1 MQTKL
6 LLIPAILLALTCSP
20 MALADEIVVVDADNV
35 WDLTLDNATGVGH
48 LVGEP
53 NVMVVKYAD
62 TISYK
67 SLENATDVSRLVGE
81 PGVMVVKYADT
92 ISYKSLDDATDV
104 GRLQGEAHVIAVKY
118 ADSINYIDLH
128 TAQDVAPKLTI
139 AASPDAVLSGETTDV
154 LFTVT
159 ESGTPIDGAKIN
171 LSGAATGSGIT
182 DADGHVTISLTAE
195 EGIVT
200 ATAMKRGY
208 SGDTVKITSST
219 TAPLT
224 VVITSPL
231 DGTTTTQS
239 TITVSG
245 TASSPDGIA
254 SVTANGILATGTT
267 EWSAN
272 ITLVDGTNTIVVI
285 ATDNAG
291 NSKEVSMTVTLDT
304 TAPVI
309 AHTPVTS
316 ATESEPIPVSATITD
331 SSGIA
336 SATLFYRITGTTWT
350 SLSMTADVNIYTASI
365 PASSVTTA
373 GVEYYIRAMDSDS
386 NTAYSPATA
395 PATPYLIAVTSI
407 PDSGSS
413 IITISAEPDTIN
425 ISESVTIS
433 GNIIPAHSAIVTLT
447 FTSPAGTTIEQ
458 PVLSTISGAYRV
470 VFPANEV
477 GTWLVNAAWAGDA
490 DHAGN
495 TSETVSFDVIS
506 TEIDAGYAIIIAG
519 RNDESLSQPY
529 IDLTANATYRTLL
542 KRGFTPERIY
552 YLNPSAEQD
561 ADGDGVSDVDM
572 ISSLTNV
579 SYAINT
585 WAAADKV
592 GVDIP
597 LLIYMVDHGG
607 SDMFL
612 VNGAANILTASDLND
627 RLDQLT
633 ADTGCHDIVVVYEA
647 CSSGSFV
654 DDLSDT
660 GRVIMTSTGIDA
672 NAGIDDT
679 GAFFSKYFFKGI
691 SDGKTIK
698 EAFEDASNAP
708 EITAYSQLLISFG
721 LSPQTPLL
729 DDDGNGVGNA
739 IPLAG
744 TGDGSLAA
752 SRYIGTQCGALDFP
766 PTITGVIQNQKVA
779 VDANVDIWAVVV
791 DDSVIEDV
799 YATIIEPSY
808 NVSGADDTLF
818 EMNTTTLHLED
829 PDADGNYTASFTLTE
844 SGNYTVIIHATDS
857 KGNIASPKQCIITST
872 ALGDANGDDELTS
885 ADAVLTL
892 QLAASGQYNNA
903 ADVNRD
909 GSVTSLDALMI
920 MQACA
925 GKMVLSG

>member
-1 MQTKL
+1 MMKKM
-6 LLIPAILLALTCSP
+6 LLI
-20 MALADEIVVVDADNV
+20 ALAISLLISYASAQPCGITIYGTVSDEGVAASGMTVDLYVSDTLASSAVTDGSGKYLIEYTTDASMDGLGWTVMASDGDKTASESGIISCPTLECAN
-35 WDLTLDNATGVGH
+35 LTL
-48 LVGEP
+48 
-53 NVMVVKYAD
+53 
-62 TISYK
+62 
-67 SLENATDVSRLVGE
+67 
-81 PGVMVVKYADT
+81 
-92 ISYKSLDDATDV
+92 
-104 GRLQGEAHVIAVKY
+104 
-118 ADSINYIDLH
+118 
-128 TAQDVAPKLTI
+128 
-139 AASPDAVLSGETTDV
+139 
-154 LFTVT
+154 
-159 ESGTPIDGAKIN
+159 
-171 LSGAATGSGIT
+171 
-182 DADGHVTISLTAE
+182 
-195 EGIVT
+195 
-200 ATAMKRGY
+200 
-208 SGDTVKITSST
+208 
-219 TAPLT
+219 
-224 VVITSPL
+224 
-231 DGTTTTQS
+231 TQS
-239 TITVSG
+239 
-245 TASSPDGIA
+245 SP
-254 SVTANGILATGTT
+254 
-267 EWSAN
+267 E
-272 ITLVDGTNTIVVI
+272 
-285 ATDNAG
+285 
-291 NSKEVSMTVTLDT
+291 
-304 TAPVI
+304 
-309 AHTPVTS
+309 
-316 ATESEPIPVSATITD
+316 
-331 SSGIA
+331 
-336 SATLFYRITGTTWT
+336 
-350 SLSMTADVNIYTASI
+350 
-365 PASSVTTA
+365 
-373 GVEYYIRAMDSDS
+373 
-386 NTAYSPATA
+386 
-395 PATPYLIAVTSI
+395 
-407 PDSGSS
+407 S

-425 ISESVTIS
+425 SSESVTIS

-447 FTSPAGTTIEQ
+447 FSSPAGTTIEQ
-458 PVLSTISGAYRV
+458 PALSTISGAYRV

-477 GTWLVNAAWAGDA
+477 GTWLVNATWAGDA

-495 TSETVSFDVIS
+495 TSETVSFNVVS
-506 TEIDAGYAIIIAG
+506 TETDVGYAIIIAG
-519 RNDESLSQPY
+519 RNDAGLSQPY
-529 IDLTANATYRTLL
+529 IDLTANNTYRTLL
-542 KRGFTPERIY
+542 KRGFTQERIF
-552 YLNPSAEQD
+552 YLNPTEQD
-561 ADGDGVSDVDM
+561 ADDDGVSDVDM

-585 WAAADKV
+585 WAEGNV

-597 LLIYMVDHGG
+597 LLVYMADHGG

-627 RLDQLT
+627 HLDQLT

-660 GRVIMTSTGIDA
+660 GRVIITSTGIDA

-729 DDDGNGVGNA
+729 DDDGDATGHA

-872 ALGDANGDDELTS
+872 ALGDANSDDELTS

-909 GSVTSLDALMI
+909 GGVTSLDALMI

>member
-1 MQTKL
+1 MQNKFL
-6 LLIPAILLALTCSP
+6 LLPAILLALTCSP
-20 MALADEIVVVDADNV
+20 IAFADEVAVEYADGVWNLGLDDATDI
-35 WDLTLDNATGVGH
+35 GH

-62 TISYK
+62 TLSYK

-81 PGVMVVKYADT
+81 PDVMVVKYADA
-92 ISYKSLDDATDV
+92 ISYKSLDNATSV
-104 GRLQGEAHVIAVKY
+104 GRLQGEAQVIAIKY
-118 ADSINYIDLH
+118 ADSISYIDLY

-139 AASPDAVLSGETTDV
+139 TASPDAVLAGDTTDV

-159 ESGTPIDGAKIN
+159 ESGTPIDGAEIN
-171 LSGAATGSGIT
+171 LIGAATGSGIT
-182 DADGHVTISLTAE
+182 DADGHATISITAE
-195 EGIVT
+195 EGVVT

-239 TITVSG
+239 TIIVSG

-254 SVTANGILATGTT
+254 SVTVNGILATGTT

-272 ITLVDGTNTIVVI
+272 ITLVDGMNTIVVI

-291 NSKEVSMTVTLDT
+291 NSKEVSITVTLDT

-309 AHTPVTS
+309 THAPVTS
-316 ATESEPIPVSATITD
+316 ATEGVPIPISATITD
-331 SSGIA
+331 SGGIA
-336 SATLFYRITGTTWT
+336 SATLFYRIAGATWA
-350 SLSMTADVNIYTASI
+350 SLSMTADVNTYIASI

-373 GVEYYIRAMDSDS
+373 GVEYYIKAMDSDS

-395 PATPYLIAVTSI
+395 PATPYSITVTST
-407 PDSGSS
+407 PGDGSS
-413 IITISAEPDTIN
+413 IITISAEPSAIN

-433 GNIIPAHSAIVTLT
+433 GDIIPAHSAIVTLT

-458 PVLSTISGAYRV
+458 PVLSTISGAYRF

-477 GTWLVNAAWAGDA
+477 GTWLVNATWAGDA

-495 TSETVSFDVIS
+495 TSETIPFNVTS
-506 TEIDAGYAIIIAG
+506 TEIDVGYAIIIAG
-519 RNDESLSQPY
+519 RNDEGLSQPY
-529 IDLTANATYRTLL
+529 IDLTANATYRILL
-542 KRGFTPERIY
+542 KRGFTAERIF
-552 YLNPSAEQD
+552 YLNPTEQD
-561 ADGDGVSDVDM
+561 ANGDGVSDVDR

-585 WAAADKV
+585 WAEGNV
-592 GVDIP
+592 GVGIP
-597 LLIYMVDHGG
+597 LLICMMDHGG

-612 VNGAANILTASDLND
+612 VNGAANILTASDLNSY
-627 RLDQLT
+627 LNELT

-654 DDLSDT
+654 DDLSAT
-660 GRVIMTSTGIDA
+660 GRIIVTSTGIDA
-672 NAGIDDT
+672 DAGIDNT

-691 SDGKTIK
+691 SDGKAIK

-708 EITAYSQLLISFG
+708 EIIAYSQLLVSFG
-721 LSPQTPLL
+721 LPPQTPLL
-729 DDDGNGVGNA
+729 DDNGNGVGHA

-752 SRYIGTQCGALDFP
+752 SGYIGTQWGALDFP
-766 PTITGVIQNQKVA
+766 PTITGVIQNQKVV
-779 VDANVDIWAVVV
+779 VDTSIDIWAVVV
-791 DDSVIEDV
+791 DDFAIDDV

-818 EMNTTTLHLED
+818 EVNLTTLYLED
-829 PDADGNYTASFTLTE
+829 PDADGNYTASFALTE
-844 SGNYTVIIHATDS
+844 SGNYTVIVHATDGE
-857 KGNIASPKQCIITST
+857 GNIASPKQCTITST
-872 ALGDANGDDELTS
+872 ARGDVNGDCELTS
-885 ADAVLTL
+885 ADAALAL
-892 QLAASGQYNNA
+892 QLAVNGQYSNA

-925 GKMVLSG
+925 GKIEL

>member
-6 LLIPAILLALTCSP
+6 LLIPAILLVLTCSP
-20 MALADEIVVVDADNV
+20 LAIADEIVVVDADNV
-35 WDLTLDNATGVGH
+35 WDLTLDDATDIGR

-53 NVMVVKYAD
+53 DVMVVKYAD
-62 TISYK
+62 TLSYK

-81 PGVMVVKYADT
+81 PGVMVVRYADV
-92 ISYKSLDDATDV
+92 ISYKSLDNATSV

-139 AASPDAVLSGETTDV
+139 TASMDAVLAGETTDV

-159 ESGTPIDGAKIN
+159 ESGTPIDGAEIN
-171 LSGAATGSGIT
+171 LSGAATGNGIT
-182 DADGHVTISLTAE
+182 DADGHATISITAE
-195 EGIVT
+195 EGVIT
-200 ATAMKRGY
+200 ATAMKRSY

-239 TITVSG
+239 TITISG

-254 SVTANGILATGTT
+254 SVTVNGILATGTT

-291 NSKEVSMTVTLDT
+291 NSKEASVTVTLDT

-309 AHTPVTS
+309 THTPVIS
-316 ATESEPIPVSATITD
+316 ATESVPIPISATITD
-331 SSGIA
+331 SNGIA
-336 SATLFYRITGTTWT
+336 SATLFYRITGATWT
-350 SLSMTADVNIYTASI
+350 SLSMTASGNTYTASI

-373 GVEYYIRAMDSDS
+373 GVEYYIRAMDSNS

-395 PATPYLIAVTSI
+395 PAMPYSITVTST
-407 PDSGSS
+407 PGDGSS
-413 IITISAEPDTIN
+413 IITISAEPETIN
-425 ISESVTIS
+425 LSESVTIS

-447 FTSPAGTTIEQ
+447 FTSPTGTTIEQ
-458 PVLSTISGAYRV
+458 PVLSTISGAYRFV
-470 VFPANEV
+470 LPANEV
-477 GTWLVNAAWAGDA
+477 GPWLVNAAWAGDA

-495 TSETVSFDVIS
+495 TSETIPFNVTS
-506 TEIDAGYAIIIAG
+506 TEIDVGYAIIIVG
-519 RNDESLSQPY
+519 RNDEGLSQPY
-529 IDLTANATYRTLL
+529 IDLTANGTYKTLL
-542 KRGFTPERIY
+542 KRGFTAERIC

-561 ADGDGVSDVDM
+561 ANGDGVSDVDM

-585 WAAADKV
+585 WAEGNV
-592 GVDIP
+592 SVDVP
-597 LLIYMVDHGG
+597 LLIYMADHGG
-607 SDMFL
+607 SDTFL
-612 VNGAANILTASDLND
+612 VNGAANILTASDLNSY
-627 RLDQLT
+627 LDQLT

-654 DDLSDT
+654 DDLSNT
-660 GRVIMTSTGIDA
+660 GRIIVTSTGIDA
-672 NAGIDDT
+672 DAGIDNT

-691 SDGKTIK
+691 SDGKAIK

-708 EITAYSQLLISFG
+708 EIIAYSQLLVSFG

-729 DDDGNGVGNA
+729 DDNGDATGHA

-752 SRYIGTQCGALDFP
+752 SRYIGTQWGALDFP
-766 PTITGVIQNQKVA
+766 PTITGSIQNQKVV
-779 VDANVDIWAVVV
+779 VDTDVNIWAVVV

-808 NVSGADDTLF
+808 NISCADDTLF
-818 EMNTTTLHLED
+818 EMNLTTLHLQD
-829 PDADGNYTASFTLTE
+829 PDADGNYTASFTPTE

-857 KGNIASPKQCIITST
+857 GGGIASPKQCTITST
-872 ALGDANGDDELTS
+872 MLGDVNGNDELTS
-885 ADAVLTL
+885 DDAVLTL

-925 GKMVLSG
+925 GKMVL

>member
-1 MQTKL
+1 MQTKTL
-6 LLIPAILLALTCSP
+6 VSAIILLALTCSP
-20 MALADEIVVVDADNV
+20 LAIADEIVVVDADNV
-35 WDLTLDNATGVGH
+35 WDLTLDNATDVGH

-53 NVMVVKYAD
+53 NVVVVKYAD

-81 PGVMVVKYADT
+81 PGVMVVRYADA
-92 ISYKSLDDATDV
+92 ISYKSLDNATDV

-182 DADGHVTISLTAE
+182 DADGHATISLTAE
-195 EGIVT
+195 EGLVT

-208 SGDTVKITSST
+208 SGDTIKITSST

-231 DGTTTTQS
+231 DGITTTQS
-239 TITVSG
+239 TITISG

-267 EWSAN
+267 EWSSN

-285 ATDNAG
+285 ATDNSG
-291 NSKEVSMTVTLDT
+291 NSKEVSITVTLDT

-336 SATLFYRITGTTWT
+336 SATLFYRIAGATWT
-350 SLSMTADVNIYTASI
+350 SLPMTADVNIYTASI

-386 NTAYSPATA
+386 NAAYSPATA
-395 PATPYLIAVTSI
+395 PASPYLIAVTSI

-447 FTSPAGTTIEQ
+447 FTPPAGTTIEQ

-477 GTWLVNAAWAGDA
+477 GTWLVNATWAGDA

-495 TSETVSFDVIS
+495 TSETVSFNVVS
-506 TEIDAGYAIIIAG
+506 TETDVGYAIIIAG
-519 RNDESLSQPY
+519 RNDAGLSQPY
-529 IDLTANATYRTLL
+529 IDLTANNTYRTLL
-542 KRGFTPERIY
+542 KRGFTPERIC

-561 ADGDGVSDVDM
+561 ADDDGISDVDM

-585 WAAADKV
+585 WAEGNV

-597 LLIYMVDHGG
+597 LLIYMADHGG

-627 RLDQLT
+627 HLDQLT

-654 DDLSDT
+654 DDLSAT
-660 GRVIMTSTGIDA
+660 GRIIVTSTGIDA
-672 NAGIDDT
+672 DAGIDNT

-708 EITAYSQLLISFG
+708 EITAYSQLLVSSG
-721 LSPQTPLL
+721 SPPQTPLL
-729 DDDGNGVGNA
+729 DDNGDTTGHA
-739 IPLAG
+739 MPLAG

-752 SRYIGTQCGALDFP
+752 SRYIGTQQGALDFP

-808 NVSGADDTLF
+808 NISGADDTLF

-829 PDADGNYTASFTLTE
+829 PDADGNYTALFTLTE
-844 SGNYTVIIHATDS
+844 SGNYTVILHATDS